1 MQWSSVLSRERS
13 PKFAIEEAL
22 ENLSAVLDEDPD
34 LVLVFAYPNQVDQYP
49 CVSEAV
55 AERYP
60 RTALVGCSAAGVVG
74 GGNEIEHSPALSL
87 TAAVLPDVEIDAFHL
102 QPNEIEVLGEEGS
115 LWRKRFGIAPDEDP
129 QFVLFPDP
137 FTCDAGAL
145 ISALD
150 IAYPTSRKVGGLA
163 SGGRAPGDN
172 QLFVDNQ
179 IHSAGAVGVVLRG
192 NVVMDT
198 IVAQGCRPIGEP
210 LFVTWAE
217 ENILCQ
223 IEGRRA
229 TEVLSE
235 LYDSL
240 PDSDRELFRNSLFLG
255 VVMNE
260 GQQVYEQGD
269 FLIRNVIGMDPD
281 SGVLAVGE
289 QLCNGQ
295 VVQFHLRD
303 ALTSATDLEIMLER
317 CKQDLGGSNPEGA
330 LLFSCLGRGEQLYGV
345 ADHDSRMIAEQFGQ
359 LPIGGFFCNGEIG
372 PVGGRSFLHGYTS
385 SIAVFRARDD
395 A

>member
-1 MQWSSVLSRERS
+1 M
-13 PKFAIEEAL
+13 
-22 ENLSAVLDEDPD
+22 
-34 LVLVFAYPNQVDQYP
+34 
-49 CVSEAV
+49 
-55 AERYP
+55 
-60 RTALVGCSAAGVVG
+60 
-74 GGNEIEHSPALSL
+74 
-87 TAAVLPDVEIDAFHL
+87 
-102 QPNEIEVLGEEGS
+102 
-115 LWRKRFGIAPDEDP
+115 
-129 QFVLFPDP
+129 
-137 FTCDAGAL
+137 
-145 ISALD
+145 
-150 IAYPTSRKVGGLA
+150 
-163 SGGRAPGDN
+163 
-172 QLFVDNQ
+172 
-179 IHSAGAVGVVLRG
+179 LRG

-223 IEGRRA
+223 IDGRRA

-240 PDSDRELFRNSLFLG
+240 SESDRELFRSSLFLG

-289 QLCNGQ
+289 RLSNGQ

-345 ADHDSRMIAEQFGQ
+345 ADHDSRMIAEQLGQ

>member
-49 CVSEAV
+49 RVSEAV

-60 RTALVGCSAAGVVG
+60 RAALVGCSAAGVVG

-115 LWRKRFGIAPDEDP
+115 LWQRRFGIAPDEDP

-150 IAYPTSRKVGGLA
+150 IAYPASRKVGGLA

-223 IEGRRA
+223 IDGRRA

-240 PDSDRELFRNSLFLG
+240 PESDRELFRNSLFLG

-260 GQQVYEQGD
+260 GQLVYEQGD

-289 QLCNGQ
+289 RLSNGQ

-345 ADHDSRMIAEQFGQ
+345 ADHDSRMIGEQLGQ
-359 LPIGGFFCNGEIG
+359 LPIGGFFCSGEIG